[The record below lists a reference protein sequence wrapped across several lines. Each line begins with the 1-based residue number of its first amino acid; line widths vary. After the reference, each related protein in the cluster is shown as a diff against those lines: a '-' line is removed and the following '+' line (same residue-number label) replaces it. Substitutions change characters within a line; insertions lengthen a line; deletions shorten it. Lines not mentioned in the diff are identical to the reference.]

1 MPEVIRR
8 ERERKTV
15 GTSEGRRV
23 GGRKR
28 GREKVFRVKKSDKH

>member
-8 ERERKTV
+8 ERERQWGQGK
-15 GTSEGRRV
+15 GRRV